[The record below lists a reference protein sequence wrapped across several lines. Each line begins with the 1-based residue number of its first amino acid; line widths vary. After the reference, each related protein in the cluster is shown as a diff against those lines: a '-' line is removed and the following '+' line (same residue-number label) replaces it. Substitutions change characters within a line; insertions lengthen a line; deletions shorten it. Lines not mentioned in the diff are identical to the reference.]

1 MAETRPI
8 GEQLRFLSQNTGAH
22 ILDDYLEAA
31 EKGGRTLTDLLS
43 DIFATSDGKFRSD
56 VFQFREDPAD
66 PGMFQ
71 VRIGQFINA
80 DTGWQTITFTDFHDY
95 VADALSYKNDA
106 EAAKTAAESAR
117 DTALPVINNIDNV
130 LSVANSITDVN
141 TVAGQVVGAQTY
153 AVTAAGGKFYLDG
166 TVNPEIIL
174 KHQHTYTFDQTDKK
188 YLEKIIKI
196 II

>member
-8 GEQLRFLSQNTGAH
+8 GEQLRFLSQNTGDH

-106 EAAKTAAESAR
+106 
-117 DTALPVINNIDNV
+117 
-130 LSVANSITDVN
+130 
-141 TVAGQVVGAQTY
+141 
-153 AVTAAGGKFYLDG
+153 
-166 TVNPEIIL
+166 
-174 KHQHTYTFDQTDKK
+174 
-188 YLEKIIKI
+188 
-196 II
+196 